1 MFIKASWPKFPVSG
15 DKGVLPPPVAG
26 STPFIW
32 EVYFLLSGR
41 QEGQSVP
48 LALTISNFNSKQ
60 SICHWGTFWGIS
72 PWALTFIFSL
82 INFSCWK
89 IGTRVELIKSES
101 QMLQVIFPLRYFTWP
116 INCTEMLKDSDAF
129 SLLGCSFS
137 VQTMNF
143 SDSTFWSSN

>member
-1 MFIKASWPKFPVSG
+1 MG
-15 DKGVLPPPVAG
+15 H
-26 STPFIW
+26 
-32 EVYFLLSGR
+32 
-41 QEGQSVP
+41 
-48 LALTISNFNSKQ
+48 LALGPNI
-60 SICHWGTFWGIS
+60 H
-72 PWALTFIFSL
+72 FSL

-129 SLLGCSFS
+129 SLLGCSSS